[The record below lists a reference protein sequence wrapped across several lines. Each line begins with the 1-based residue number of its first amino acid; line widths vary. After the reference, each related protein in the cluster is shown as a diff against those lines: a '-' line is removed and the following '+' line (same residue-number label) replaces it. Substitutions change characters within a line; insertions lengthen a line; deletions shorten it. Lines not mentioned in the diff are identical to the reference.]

1 MKSNSLQKL
10 SFAHLSSASFISFFI
25 NYFLKILACFCI
37 IALASCNKKDVLA
50 PVNPPEENQGFK
62 WLIVNDEFNW
72 ADCRSVILDVV
83 SLQTESNLNN
93 TLYVKTESN
102 QTLLTYNTTMHEAL
116 QLKFDLPT
124 DQNKVKIIYG
134 SIEKIIDVINN
145 RTSFDFIT
153 PIPPEYE

>member
-1 MKSNSLQKL
+1 M
-10 SFAHLSSASFISFFI
+10 
-25 NYFLKILACFCI
+25 
-37 IALASCNKKDVLA
+37 LA